1 MWARIGYI
9 VGEGEK
15 ERKEDQITFLLYT
28 LTRCYVTVVGDRQN
42 WE

>member
-15 ERKEDQITFLLYT
+15 ERKEDQITLKLYT